1 MSSSGVVRI
10 MCPNLT
16 CQRVL
21 AVPQKAR
28 GKVVRCRQCGMNVRV
43 PSSKPDESKKKKAS

>member
-1 MSSSGVVRI
+1 MANDGVVRI

-21 AVPQKAR
+21 AVPAKAR

-43 PSSKPDESKKKKAS
+43 PGAKPDEVNKKTS